1 MKLSISNIGWD
12 AEQDEAVY
20 RLMGAYGF
28 SGLEIAPTRI
38 FPEAP
43 YSQREAAKRWSEN
56 LKAQYGFGV
65 SSMQSIWYGRQEKLF
80 GNEEERQVL
89 LAYTKEA
96 IDFAAAAGC
105 GNLVFGCPRNRNV
118 PEGIRPEQVE
128 EIACGFFHELG
139 EYAYSKGT
147 ALSIEANPPI
157 YHTNYINDT
166 RDALDL
172 VEKVGSRGFLLNLDV
187 GTMVA
192 CGETPAVL
200 EGRAHLVRHV
210 HISEPGLSPLQKR
223 PLHGQLLAFLGQ
235 QGYSR
240 FVSVEMGKQ
249 SQLEKIEDTLH
260 YVWGLLDR

>member
-43 YSQREAAKRWSEN
+43 YSQREEAKRWSEN

-96 IDFAAAAGC
+96 IDFAAAVGC

-139 EYAYSKGT
+139 EYAYSKGEP
-147 ALSIEANPPI
+147 AYLPHQLHQRYPG
-157 YHTNYINDT
+157 
-166 RDALDL
+166 RF
-172 VEKVGSRGFLLNLDV
+172 GF
-187 GTMVA
+187 G
-192 CGETPAVL
+192 
-200 EGRAHLVRHV
+200 
-210 HISEPGLSPLQKR
+210 
-223 PLHGQLLAFLGQ
+223 
-235 QGYSR
+235 
-240 FVSVEMGKQ
+240 
-249 SQLEKIEDTLH
+249 
-260 YVWGLLDR
+260 

>member
-12 AEQDEAVY
+12 AKQDEAVY

-43 YSQREAAKRWSEN
+43 YSQWEAAKRWSEN

-96 IDFAAAAGC
+96 IDFAAAVGC

-128 EIACGFFHELG
+128 EIACSFFHELG

-166 RDALDL
+166 RAALDL

-187 GTMVA
+187 GTVVA
-192 CGETPAVL
+192 CGETRCVGGKSASGPPCAYQ
-200 EGRAHLVRHV
+200 RAG
-210 HISEPGLSPLQKR
+210 IEPFAKAAAAQAAAGVPWAAGVQPVCFRGDGETK
-223 PLHGQLLAFLGQ
+223 P
-235 QGYSR
+235 
-240 FVSVEMGKQ
+240 VGK
-249 SQLEKIEDTLH
+249 D
-260 YVWGLLDR
+260 

>member
-96 IDFAAAAGC
+96 IYAQ
-105 GNLVFGCPRNRNV
+105 NRWKKLPVVF
-118 PEGIRPEQVE
+118 
-128 EIACGFFHELG
+128 
-139 EYAYSKGT
+139 SM
-147 ALSIEANPPI
+147 SW
-157 YHTNYINDT
+157 
-166 RDALDL
+166 
-172 VEKVGSRGFLLNLDV
+172 GSMLIPKAR
-187 GTMVA
+187 
-192 CGETPAVL
+192 
-200 EGRAHLVRHV
+200 
-210 HISEPGLSPLQKR
+210 
-223 PLHGQLLAFLGQ
+223 
-235 QGYSR
+235 R
-240 FVSVEMGKQ
+240 FP
-249 SQLEKIEDTLH
+249 
-260 YVWGLLDR
+260 